1 VPMRPNQGCGLEE
14 RKNLDQAMCLFER
27 LREFAH

>member
-1 VPMRPNQGCGLEE
+1 MGLRPNQGGGLEA

-27 LREFAH
+27 SEFAH